1 MNLTNNLFQEKIKKE
16 IAFTEESSDEDEEMK
31 EKEQDII
38 DIQDSPEEKENDEN
52 EPGIQSENRGI
63 ERSSSAIS
71 EDIAT

>member
-1 MNLTNNLFQEKIKKE
+1 
-16 IAFTEESSDEDEEMK
+16 MK

-38 DIQDSPEEKENDEN
+38 DIQDSPEEEENDEN

-63 ERSSSAIS
+63 ERSSSAMS